1 MLEEEIETV
10 LEKEF
15 VVAVDCCVRG
25 YHICK
30 LFSDVQIGS
39 KLLTKHRDDP
49 QSIHGKFIQMR

>member
-15 VVAVDCCVRG
+15 VVAVDCVCG
-25 YHICK
+25 YHIFK

-39 KLLTKHRDDP
+39 KLLTKYKDDP
-49 QSIHGKFIQMR
+49 QSIH

>member
-39 KLLTKHRDDP
+39 KLLTKHKDDP
-49 QSIHGKFIQMR
+49 QSIH

>member
-15 VVAVDCCVRG
+15 VVAVDCCVCG
-25 YHICK
+25 YHIFK

-39 KLLTKHRDDP
+39 KLLTKHKDDS
-49 QSIHGKFIQMR
+49 QSIH